1 MAWEMLGITEKSPND
16 KKQFVDSEVIST
28 MKKKEIKIQ
37 HKLQLVI

>member
-1 MAWEMLGITEKSPND
+1 MLGITEKSPND

-28 MKKKEIKIQ
+28 IKKEIEIQ